1 MFFASD
7 NGGPVPRQILDA
19 LARAN
24 QGYAMPYGND
34 DLTANI
40 QNRIRDLFEAPDAVV
55 HLVGTGTA
63 ANALILGTLANP
75 WDGIFCTPMAHIV
88 EDECNAP
95 EFYSDGAKLIHVP
108 AKGGKM
114 QPEALAEVILETG
127 GSVHN
132 AQRGPLSLT
141 NVTEDGTLYTLEEIR
156 ALTDIAQ
163 SHGIATHLDGARF
176 ANALVAL
183 DCAPADM
190 TWRAGIDAVSFG
202 GTKNGLMGVEAAIF
216 FNPDHGREFELRRK
230 RGAHLFSK
238 GRFLAAQMDGYLTD
252 DLWLDLARQANG
264 HCARLAAGLAATPG
278 VRLLNPAPANLL
290 FAEMPRALHQRLHEA
305 GARYYLHGE
314 LDGPADDRL
323 TARFVCDWSIGDGVE
338 ALLAAL

>member
-7 NGGPVPRQILDA
+7 NGGPVPQQILDA

-34 DLTANI
+34 DLTADI
-40 QNRIRDLFEAPDAVV
+40 QNRIRDLFDAPDAVV

-75 WDGIFCTPMAHIV
+75 WDGIFCTPMAHITQ
-88 EDECNAP
+88 DECNAP
-95 EFYSDGAKLIHVP
+95 EFYTDGAKLIHVP

-141 NVTEDGTLYTLEEIR
+141 NVTEDGTLYSIDEIR
-156 ALTDIAQ
+156 ALTAIAK

-264 HCARLAAGLAATPG
+264 NCARLAAGLVQTPG
-278 VRLLNPAPANLL
+278 VCLLNPAPANML
-290 FAEMPRALHQRLHEA
+290 FADMPRAIHQRLHQA
-305 GARYYLHGE
+305 GAQYYLHGD
-314 LDGPADDRL
+314 LNGPADDRL
-323 TARFVCDWSIGDGVE
+323 GARFVCDWSIGDGVD
-338 ALLAAL
+338 ALLSAL